1 MKVFR
6 RLLLFAK
13 PLHHFLPEYII
24 YTFFGI
30 IFGMLNFTMLI
41 PLLDTIFQTKEKAH
55 VYPAAAPEFSIT
67 HLTDFLTG
75 TFEYYY
81 GRISHNGEQQLLALG
96 FVCAVIVAAS
106 ILANISRYLAIR
118 VMGRLRMKILES
130 MRNQVFARLSH
141 QSLDFY
147 HKRQKGQILSTLTND
162 AQEVENSVVNSIQ
175 VFLRDP
181 FIIIGYFV
189 VLFLIST
196 KLTLFTIIFFP
207 LSGMLIGYISKQLK
221 NKSRYSQEM
230 LGKILNVSEETVS
243 GVRIIQG
250 FTAETFMQHKL
261 ADINRMFSKISRSMF
276 NQREAA
282 SPISEVLGIGVVVI
296 LVMYGGN
303 LVLSGQGGSLTAA
316 AFITYLALYSQILQP
331 AKNISNAITT
341 MQRGLVAAE
350 RIYEVLDAPITVTE
364 KPNAETI
371 KTFEQ
376 SIAYDNMSF
385 SYNDETHVLKNI
397 NLNIEKG
404 KMIALVGRSGAG
416 KSTMVD
422 LLPRF
427 YDVTTGSIKIDGK
440 DVRDLKMNDLRQLMG
455 IVSQEA
461 ILFNETVFNNIAFGQ
476 PDANKDAVIQ
486 AAKIANAHE
495 FIKDLENG
503 YDTNIGDR
511 GLKLSGGQRQ
521 RLTIARAV
529 FKNPPILIL
538 DEATSALDTESE
550 KLVQE
555 ALNNLMKNRTSIVI
569 AHRLSTIQHA
579 DEIIVMEKGEI
590 MERGKHE
597 ELLQRNGIYKKLV
610 EMQEFK

>member
-6 RLLLFAK
+6 RLLQFAT
-13 PLHHFLPEYII
+13 PLHHFLPEYLI

-41 PLLDTIFQTKEKAH
+41 PLLDAIFKTKEDK
-55 VYPAAAPEFSIT
+55 VPVTVLPEFSVSD
-67 HLTDFLTG
+67 LKDFLTG
-75 TFEYYY
+75 TFEYYNNIITAEH
-81 GRISHNGEQQLLALG
+81 GSIWALG
-96 FVCAVIVAAS
+96 FVCAIIVVAA
-106 ILANISRYLAIR
+106 IFANISRYLASR
-118 VMGRLRMKILES
+118 VMGRLRMKILER
-130 MRNQVFARLSH
+130 MRNDVYARLSH
-141 QSLDFY
+141 QSLAFY

-181 FIIIGYFV
+181 FIIIGYFA
-189 VLFLIST
+189 VLFMLST

-207 LSGMLIGYISKQLK
+207 ISGALIGYISKQLK

-230 LGKILNVSEETVS
+230 LGKILNVSEETI
-243 GVRIIQG
+243 GGIRIVQG
-250 FTAETFMQHKL
+250 FTAESFMQRKL
-261 ADINRMFSKISRSMF
+261 AYINKQFSRVSRSMF
-276 NQREAA
+276 NQREMA
-282 SPISEVLGIGVVVI
+282 SPVSEVLGIGVVVV
-296 LVMYGGN
+296 LVMYGGS
-303 LVLSGQGGSLTAA
+303 LILSGDTSELSAA

-350 RIYEVLDAPITVTE
+350 RIYEVLDEPITITE
-364 KPNAETI
+364 KANAQPV
-371 KTFEQ
+371 Q
-376 SIAYDNMSF
+376 SFADSISYQNMSF
-385 SYNDETHVLKNI
+385 RYDDQHEVLRNI
-397 NLNIEKG
+397 NLDIKKG

-427 YDVTTGSIKIDGK
+427 YDVTEGAIKIDGK
-440 DVRDLKMNDLRQLMG
+440 DVRDLKLTDLRQLMG

-476 PDANKDAVIQ
+476 PDADREAVMQ

-521 RLTIARAV
+521 RLTIARAI

-550 KLVQE
+550 KLVQD
-555 ALNNLMKNRTSIVI
+555 ALNKLMQNRTSIVI

-590 MERGKHE
+590 VERGPHE
-597 ELLQRNGIYKKLV
+597 TLLQQNGIYKKLV